1 MISAILGGATAIA
14 SGISAIQNFQ
24 QAKVDSQAAAAAANR
39 LMGLQEQNKMAALQ
53 APDISSLK
61 SQQNAQQAATAT
73 QALQGMGA
81 EGAANVANL
90 YQASLQDQAQTAQD
104 QAAMNA
110 EVEQIKAQ
118 SAQGVEMEAE
128 DQMNLLQ
135 ELKDGKEPSNL
146 IELVFKIWSETGL
159 SPRLMVLPNE
169 LIEQAEKV
177 IQELISE
184 AKYMDGF
191 LKE

>member
-73 QALQGMGA
+73 QALQGMGP

-110 EVEQIKAQ
+110 QVEQMKAQ
-118 SAQGVEMEAE
+118 SAQGVESRNIANQRAVEEARLQGAQQSAADRRSAGNAAIGGIASGLGMAAE
-128 DQMNLLQ
+128 DIIAM
-135 ELKDGKEPSNL
+135 SNPYAR
-146 IELVFKIWSETGL
+146 L
-159 SPRLMVLPNE
+159 SG
-169 LIEQAEKV
+169 ADK
-177 IQELISE
+177 
-184 AKYMDGF
+184 AKLGID
-191 LKE
+191 